1 MVDSNLRVLRERI
14 EQVEM
19 KERVGRCW
27 RRENGWNYAYGYNYN
42 YTYKLKR
49 DTRLSDF
56 FGIVGVS
63 AATFGLTLLS
73 GTLALSLLSM
83 LIHFTHHHI

>member
-19 KERVGRCW
+19 KERVERCW
-27 RRENGWNYAYGYNYN
+27 RRENGWNYADGYNYN
-42 YTYKLKR
+42 YKLKR
-49 DTRLSDF
+49 DTQLSDF
-56 FGIVGVS
+56 FGIVGLS
-63 AATFGLTLLS
+63 AATFGLTLLG